1 MFIDDI
7 NAITGIKRI
16 TRAEIARKTD
26 ATPQNLSR
34 VLNREYIKDIDAR
47 EIFKALNI
55 NASITYTDASTGNII
70 YKSEL

>member
-7 NAITGIKRI
+7 NAITGIKQINRS
-16 TRAEIARKTD
+16 EIARRLNC
-26 ATPQNLSR
+26 TPQNVIQKLKR
-34 VLNREYIKDIDAR
+34 DGIKDIDAR

-55 NASITYTDASTGNII
+55 NASITYTDTNTGNII

>member
-7 NAITGIKRI
+7 NAITGIKQINRS
-16 TRAEIARKTD
+16 EIARRLNC
-26 ATPQNLSR
+26 TPQNVIQKLKR
-34 VLNREYIKDIDAR
+34 DGIKDIDAR

-55 NASITYTDASTGNII
+55 NASITYTDANTGNII

>member
-1 MFIDDI
+1 MFINDI
-7 NAITGIKRI
+7 NAITGLKRVS
-16 TRAEIARKTD
+16 RAEIARKMD

-34 VLNREYIKDIDAR
+34 SLNREYIKDIEAR

-55 NASITYTDASTGNII
+55 NASITYTDASTGNVI